1 MHRILRLPQV
11 LEQIGMGRA
20 WLYAEIKKGNFPEGV
35 RLGERARG
43 WTASS
48 IDAWL
53 SERVRGATQ

>member
-1 MHRILRLPQV
+1 MEKIYRLPQV

-20 WLYAEIKKGNFPEGV
+20 WLYAEIKKKKFPAGV

-48 IDAWL
+48 IDAWV
-53 SERVRGATQ
+53 SERVEGGV